1 MVRFSHLLPR
11 FQPIEFL
18 KPFLII
24 FLSLIIGARFTS
36 NNYFKFL
43 LSAIVVLPTLI
54 LLILQP
60 DIGQTLLIS
69 SVWLS
74 LIFVSGINLYFLNFL
89 ILFSLSILSFLI
101 FYLPKFSYIKYR
113 ISNFLIYHQKVII
126 NLKKQLMQSLM
137 EVFLEK
143 V

>member
-1 MVRFSHLLPR
+1 M
-11 FQPIEFL
+11 
-18 KPFLII
+18 
-24 FLSLIIGARFTS
+24 SLIIGARFTS

-101 FYLPKFSYIKYR
+101 FIYLNFHILNTEYQI
-113 ISNFLIYHQKVII
+113 FLIYHQKVII